1 MWKDNSFKEYNN
13 LKDFPEGAV
22 GFVYQIKNINNNKIY
37 IGKKNL
43 YTTQNKKLGKKE
55 IAALPTQPGRK
66 PTKKLV
72 KKESDW
78 LTYYGSNKELKEDVN
93 KFGKDNFIREILHIC
108 YTKKEL
114 TYYELYYQ
122 ITEKVLFNESYNG
135 NILGKF
141 FPQDF
146 LVK

>member
-1 MWKDNSFKEYNN
+1 MWKDNSFKEYNS
-13 LKDFPEGAV
+13 LSDFPNEAV
-22 GFVYQIKNINNNKIY
+22 GFVYQIKNLTNGKIY

-43 YTTQNKKLGKKE
+43 HTAQNKKLGKKE
-55 IAALPTQPGRK
+55 IAALPPSPGRK

-72 KKESDW
+72 IKESDW
-78 LTYYGSNKELKEDVN
+78 LTYYGSNKELKDDVN
-93 KFGKDNFIREILHIC
+93 KLGRENFAREILRIC

-114 TYYELYYQ
+114 TYYEIYYQ
-122 ITEKVLFNESYNG
+122 ITKEVLFNESYNG

-146 LVK
+146 LDN